1 VLDLSI
7 CIVNWNT
14 GAVLRECL
22 RSIYQ
27 RTQKISY
34 EIFVVDNAS
43 KDGSVE
49 MVRNLFPNVLLIVN
63 KQNRGFAAANNQAI
77 RLAGGRYTL
86 FLNPDTVIHEAAL
99 ETMVQ
104 FMDGHPEAGVVG
116 CKLLNEDGSIQHS
129 IRGPVCFATV
139 LFETTI
145 LRRLP
150 LFKRKVR
157 DVKFKRFSFDRMEEV
172 GAVSGAALMVR
183 RVTLNEVGPMD
194 ETYFMFMEEV
204 DLCQRVR
211 AKGYKVYYIPDALIT
226 HLGGESRNQYP
237 GGMTIIEL
245 NSLFRYL
252 TKFEGPKRTFLF
264 KFIFKPSY
272 FLGLISDLFF
282 DSLRLL
288 RYKIV
293 KRDPLKFKK
302 RLTKIKRISH
312 FLRDDLIYFIF
323 KL

>member
-1 VLDLSI
+1 
-7 CIVNWNT
+7 
-14 GAVLRECL
+14 
-22 RSIYQ
+22 
-27 RTQKISY
+27 
-34 EIFVVDNAS
+34 
-43 KDGSVE
+43 
-49 MVRNLFPNVLLIVN
+49 LFPNVLLIVN
-63 KQNRGFAAANNQAI
+63 EQNRGFAAANNQAI
-77 RLAGGRYTL
+77 RLAEGRYTL
-86 FLNPDTVIHEAAL
+86 FLNPDTVIHEGAL

-116 CKLLNEDGSIQHS
+116 CKLLNEDGSIQYS
-129 IRGPVCFATV
+129 IRRPISFSAA
-139 LFETTI
+139 LFESTI

-150 LFKRKVR
+150 PFKRKVR
-157 DVKFKRFSFDRMEEV
+157 DVTFKKFSFDRMEEV

-204 DLCQRVR
+204 DLCQRIR
-211 AKGYKVYYIPDALIT
+211 AKGYKVYFIPDALIT

-237 GGMTIIEL
+237 GGMTIIAL

-282 DSLRLL
+282 DSLHLL
-288 RYKIV
+288 RYKTV
-293 KRDPLKFKK
+293 KSDPLKFKK
-302 RLTKIKRISH
+302 RLTKIKQAFH
-312 FLRDDLIYFIF
+312 FLRDDLMYFIF